1 LTGYLI
7 NIFEE
12 IEVTC
17 CYDGGKALHN
27 INFHNYDYIFFDLNI
42 PKIDGVDLIK
52 ETRNRENNENTE
64 IYVISGNID
73 HMAKKC
79 LMELH
84 TRGALHRPF
93 TYEDICEM
101 IDSSHVV
108 FFIIKFSFMLHQ
120 DSLYLAKADENH

>member
-1 LTGYLI
+1 MDRPKILIVDDDEDICEILTAYLI
-7 NIFEE
+7 DIFEE

-27 INFHNYDYIFFDLNI
+27 INFHKYDYIFFDLNI
-42 PKIDGVDLIK
+42 PTIDGVDLIK
-52 ETRNRENNENTE
+52 ATRNRENSDKTE

-84 TRGALHRPF
+84 IRGALHKPF
-93 TYEDICEM
+93 TYDDICEM
-101 IDSSHVV
+101 INHAQNR
-108 FFIIKFSFMLHQ
+108 FF
-120 DSLYLAKADENH
+120 YN